1 MTRLSPIG
9 NSKRDEKVKY
19 IDGQLADDKGS
30 VKVVSFLQSLRQA
43 TYDSL
48 TKISLVD
55 CEVKVKVKEACDDA
69 LLDIVYWKIIRK
81 SVKCD
86 DNISVNMDVFQH
98 AILIMS
104 SCSNFLKV

>member
-1 MTRLSPIG
+1 MTRLSPTG

-43 TYDSL
+43 MHDSL

-55 CEVKVKVKEACDDA
+55 CEVKVKEACGDA
-69 LLDIVYWKIIRK
+69 LLDIVYWKIIIIVLK
-81 SVKCD
+81 KC
-86 DNISVNMDVFQH
+86 
-98 AILIMS
+98 
-104 SCSNFLKV
+104 

>member
-1 MTRLSPIG
+1 MTRLSPTG

-43 TYDSL
+43 MHDSL

-55 CEVKVKVKEACDDA
+55 CEVKVKEACGDGTTGHS
-69 LLDIVYWKIIRK
+69 LLENYNN
-81 SVKCD
+81 SVE
-86 DNISVNMDVFQH
+86 
-98 AILIMS
+98 
-104 SCSNFLKV
+104 KVLNVITIYQ